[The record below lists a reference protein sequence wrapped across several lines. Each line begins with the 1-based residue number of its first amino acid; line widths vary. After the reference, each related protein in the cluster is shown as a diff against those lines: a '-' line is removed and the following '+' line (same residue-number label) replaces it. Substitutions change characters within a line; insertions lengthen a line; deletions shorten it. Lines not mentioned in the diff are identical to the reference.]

1 MTLQRPRLSAGLF
14 AVTALL
20 SPLLIGCSHDGK
32 PGPLAPQFATV
43 PRTQKEFASD
53 PLSGADQPGALYR
66 NPRSDQLQP
75 EGPGGATDNTL
86 SETVQKN
93 VTAPGSRGDVSV
105 TDNAG
110 ASATT
115 ATTATAAATTGPVT
129 PGVSTGQF
137 LTIGGVVAD
146 VNSTPIYA
154 NKVLTQIEPVLA
166 ARAKELDP
174 VQFKTEAAREIRN
187 QIRDL
192 VREQLEYAAAERNL
206 DQKDKDLADFLTEQ
220 WRDRQATAAG
230 GSIELAKKLAKERG
244 RDFDELMQDQYR
256 LIMSRIYLDRKVV
269 PRIVVNAADMR
280 AYYDSKR
287 EEEFTD
293 RGVAQ
298 FRLIK
303 IDVRKH
309 DGREKALQLAGEL
322 RNRIV
327 KAGERFE
334 AIARSVNDDPR
345 LLKSGGEVGKIDEGA
360 FKIEPVD
367 KAVWATPD
375 GQVTPVIDT
384 GDALYLAL
392 VEEKKPGRVL
402 PFEDE
407 AVQARINK
415 RLTDIQ
421 FNEARERVYQQLIN
435 DAVIRQDKNMVDI
448 AVDMAMQSYPRWAA
462 K

>member
-1 MTLQRPRLSAGLF
+1 MTLQRLRPSACLF
-14 AVTALL
+14 AVIALPLSLLTA
-20 SPLLIGCSHDGK
+20 CSHDGK

-66 NPRSDQLQP
+66 NPRSDQTPP
-75 EGPGGATDNTL
+75 EGPGGASDNTL
-86 SETVQKN
+86 SETVQTN
-93 VTAPGSRGDVSV
+93 VTAPGSRGDVSI
-105 TDNAG
+105 TDGGAG
-110 ASATT
+110 ANGAATT
-115 ATTATAAATTGPVT
+115 SSTTGPVA
-129 PGVSTGQF
+129 PGISTGQF

-146 VNSTPIYA
+146 VNATPIYA
-154 NKVLTQIEPVLA
+154 NKVLTQIEPLLV

-174 VQFKTEAAREIRN
+174 VQFKTEAAREIRE
-187 QIRDL
+187 QIRAL

-230 GSIELAKKLAKERG
+230 GSLEMAKKLAKERG

-256 LIMSRIYLDRKVV
+256 LIMSRIYLERKVV

-280 AYYDSKR
+280 AYYERNR
-287 EEEFTD
+287 ESEFTD

-303 IDVRKH
+303 IDVRKY
-309 DGREKALQLAGEL
+309 DSREKALQFAEEL

-345 LLKSGGEVGKIDEGA
+345 LLKSGGEVGKIDQGA

-367 KAVWATPD
+367 QAVWATPD

-402 PFEDE
+402 PFDDE

-415 RLTDIQ
+415 RLSDIQ

-448 AVDMAMQSYPRWAA
+448 AVEMAMQSYPRWAA